1 MELSFRKANP
11 DEYPCVRA
19 FYDDLID
26 GVQGMRYHP
35 KWKKGI
41 YPEDAFLASSVGN
54 GELYLA
60 EENGRVV
67 GAMVLNHSAAD
78 GYEKAKWKIAA
89 GADEIYV
96 IHILGVSPAYMRQGI
111 GKRLVAEA
119 VHLAEENG
127 MKALRLDVLVGNLP
141 AEKLYKSMGFM
152 FIDRVTLFYED
163 TGRCDFDLYE
173 YDVIGGEGN
182 GR

>member
-1 MELSFRKANP
+1 
-11 DEYPCVRA
+11 
-19 FYDDLID
+19 
-26 GVQGMRYHP
+26 
-35 KWKKGI
+35 
-41 YPEDAFLASSVGN
+41 
-54 GELYLA
+54 
-60 EENGRVV
+60 
-67 GAMVLNHSAAD
+67 
-78 GYEKAKWKIAA
+78 
-89 GADEIYV
+89 
-96 IHILGVSPAYMRQGI
+96 MRQGI